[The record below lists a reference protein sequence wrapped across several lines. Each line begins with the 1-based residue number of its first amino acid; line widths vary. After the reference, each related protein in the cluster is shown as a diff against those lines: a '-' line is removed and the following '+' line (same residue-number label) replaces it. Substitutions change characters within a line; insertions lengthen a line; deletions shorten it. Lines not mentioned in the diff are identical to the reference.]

1 MPRDRPRPARYRRRR
16 PCCGAQ
22 SRGLRRAVGGVF
34 VQQRDLLDALP
45 ARHHGRR
52 VVVLRLAQ
60 HRSLG
65 DDLEYVL
72 VAALGQHVGEG
83 HGQERDAAALGDF
96 RHGQRQRRSVGP
108 DQRDAAILRDQAL
121 RHRGGRRGLR
131 SRVGHH
137 QLEPDA
143 TQRLD
148 AAGRVDFIRGQ
159 FQPLAELMPNCAL
172 APESGRITPTLISA
186 GAASA
191 RAGRAAT
198 RAAAPNPDK
207 LPAPGM
213 DGLLRFAHGRL
224 LVLVGNGARL
234 LHSALPH
241 YCDGQII
248 SQEYCLT
255 IILLTI

>member
-16 PCCGAQ
+16 PGCGAQ

-159 FQPLAELMPNCAL
+159 FQPLAGIDAELRVG
-172 APESGRITPTLISA
+172 PESGRITPTLISA

-198 RAAAPNPDK
+198 RAAAPNPATNSRR
-207 LPAPGM
+207 PAWMGCCV
-213 DGLLRFAHGRL
+213 LLMVVSSFLSEMA
-224 LVLVGNGARL
+224 LVFCI
-234 LHSALPH
+234 ALSR
-241 YCDGQII
+241 II
-248 SQEYCLT
+248 VTAKS
-255 IILLTI
+255 